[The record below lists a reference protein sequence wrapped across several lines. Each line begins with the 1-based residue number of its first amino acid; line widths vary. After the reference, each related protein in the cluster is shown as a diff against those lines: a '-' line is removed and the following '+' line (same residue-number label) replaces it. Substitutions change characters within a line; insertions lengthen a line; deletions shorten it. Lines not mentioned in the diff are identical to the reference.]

1 MLRWRRLRSSHRSR
15 SRGARRSG
23 AEEGVLEDAHVGG
36 DRGVGPR
43 GAGRRLRVRRAVEGL
58 VGVARVGH
66 GGMLLVRVDRR
77 GPRDGRGDGG
87 RADPL
92 QAHGRRLGLRRRW
105 VRAVL
110 VLRGRRRRRGRAG
123 GELLDHVPE
132 LVLADVVDLR
142 LRRAGRGLLLGRR
155 GRGLPDG
162 AAELVDP
169 EVRVLAGGRGAAAA
183 ARGAIHGA
191 LDQDQE
197 EPEPV
202 GSVNSTQQGGGG
214 HGRRSGG
221 WKKLD
226 GGERGHER
234 GGAQVATGK

>member
-1 MLRWRRLRSSHRSR
+1 VRMLRWRRLRSSHRSR
-15 SRGARRSG
+15 SRSGGGGGGARRSG

-36 DRGVGPR
+36 DRGVSPR
-43 GAGRRLRVRRAVEGL
+43 GAGCRLRVRRAVEGR

-66 GGMLLVRVDRR
+66 GGMLLMRVDRR

-92 QAHGRRLGLRRRW
+92 QAHGRQLGLRRRR

-110 VLRGRRRRRGRAG
+110 VLRGRRRRGGCAG

-142 LRRAGRGLLLGRR
+142 LRRAGRGLLLGRRR

-191 LDQDQE
+191 PDRDQE
-197 EPEPV
+197 EV
-202 GSVNSTQQGGGG
+202 GSVNSTQQGGGR
-214 HGRRSGG
+214 HGRR
-221 WKKLD
+221 
-226 GGERGHER
+226 RGREPAR
-234 GGAQVATGK
+234 A

>member
-1 MLRWRRLRSSHRSR
+1 VRMLRWRRLRSSHRSR

-110 VLRGRRRRRGRAG
+110 VLRGRRRRGRAG

-155 GRGLPDG
+155 RGRGLPDG

-169 EVRVLAGGRGAAAA
+169 KVWVLAGGRGAAAA

-191 LDQDQE
+191 PDRDQE
-197 EPEPV
+197 EV

-214 HGRRSGG
+214 HGRR
-221 WKKLD
+221 
-226 GGERGHER
+226 RGREPAR
-234 GGAQVATGK
+234 A